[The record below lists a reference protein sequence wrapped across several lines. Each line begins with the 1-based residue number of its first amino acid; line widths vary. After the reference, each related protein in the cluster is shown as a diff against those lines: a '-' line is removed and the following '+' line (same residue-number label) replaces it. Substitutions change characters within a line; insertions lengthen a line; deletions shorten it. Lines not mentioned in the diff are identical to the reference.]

1 MEAAMSIGSRVTRKG
16 QITIPKPVRDRL
28 GLRPGDEVEFVEDVT
43 GVRLRRRIGAS
54 PFAAYRGHLDEQ
66 RGVDPDRLVDELR
79 GPVDGERA

>member
-1 MEAAMSIGSRVTRKG
+1 MEAAMPPANRVTRKS

-28 GLRPGDEVEFVEDVT
+28 GLRPGDEVEFIEDMT

-54 PFAAYRGHLDEQ
+54 PFAAYLGYLDEQ

-79 GPVDGERA
+79 GSVSVRLS